1 MLKHMRKFFTAVLA
15 LAVIFHAGTGISA
28 SGLYSGVKILR
39 AEYQGAE
46 LSRDRRNPT
55 VLPLTDSEI
64 PINLIGNG
72 AFASL
77 SNASIS
83 AFSKT
88 GTASGGNTYF
98 DADGKCVY
106 FLNDHQMIY
115 VENDVYDYYWGVNA
129 VTDPG
134 GNEIVYEHIPG
145 SESPKYYITFNAGES
160 GYIPPAGDVP
170 EVMRAELDG
179 AELSA
184 DRYNPTPIPF
194 ANRIKI
200 FGNSACINLRAGIYA
215 KYNGEQSNSGPYI
228 YFNSSAIGAC
238 DYLSAPFDIVASNSG
253 GQRYNE
259 VVELELPILSQI
271 GGEYVYSKS
280 PVYYVYFIEYASIF
294 NDIED
299 DYWALPYIRELSA
312 KGVLNGYEDG
322 SFRPEGLVTRREF
335 AKMMT
340 LALGIPPV
348 TNPEQ
353 SFADV
358 NAGDWEFIA
367 VETAKKYLTG
377 YKQGDNY
384 YFKGGEPAVREDM
397 AVALVKAL
405 GLETELPDPVNA
417 GYADEYLRQIFND
430 VDDIS
435 PNLRSYVMVAYDF
448 KLINGYPDGSF
459 KAQNAITRA
468 ETAALL
474 VKVCKSDA
482 MEKVTFD

>member
-1 MLKHMRKFFTAVLA
+1 MRKTLTAILA
-15 LAVIFHAGTGISA
+15 SAVIIHACAGIYA
-28 SGLYSGVKILR
+28 SSLYSDAKILK

-55 VLPLTDSEI
+55 VLPLTDTEI
-64 PINLIGNG
+64 PISLIGNN
-72 AFASL
+72 ACASL
-77 SNASIS
+77 GNASAN
-83 AFSKT
+83 AFSEA
-88 GTASGGNTYF
+88 GTASGGNSYYN
-98 DADGKCVY
+98 ADGKFVY
-106 FLNDHQMIY
+106 FLNDHKMLY
-115 VENDVYDYYWGVNA
+115 VEDEVFDYYWGINT
-129 VTDPG
+129 VTDLG
-134 GNEIVYEHIPG
+134 INEFVFEYIPG
-145 SESPKYYITFNAGES
+145 SESPKYYITFNAGAS
-160 GYIPPAGDVP
+160 GYIPPAGNEP
-170 EVMRAELDG
+170 AVMRAELDG
-179 AELSA
+179 VELSM
-184 DRYNPTPIPF
+184 DKRNPTPIPF

-200 FGNSACINLRAGIYA
+200 FGNSACVNLKAGIYA
-215 KYNGEQSNSGPYI
+215 KYNGEQSNSGPYV

-259 VVELELPILSQI
+259 VVKLELSILTSKDGTYI
-271 GGEYVYSKS
+271 YSDS
-280 PVYYVYFIEYASIF
+280 PAYYVYFIEDALIF
-294 NDIED
+294 NDIKD
-299 DYWALPYIRELSA
+299 DYWALPYIRELA
-312 KGVLNGYEDG
+312 DNGVLNGYEDG
-322 SFRPEGLVTRREF
+322 TFRPEELVTRREF

-340 LALGIPPV
+340 LALGMPPAS
-348 TNPEQ
+348 NPKQ
-353 SFADV
+353 SFVDV
-358 NAGDWEFIA
+358 NVGDWEFIA

-377 YKQGDNY
+377 YKQGDSY

-417 GYADEYLRQIFND
+417 GYADQYLRSIFND

-435 PNLRSYVMVAYDF
+435 PNLRSYVMVAYDL

-474 VKVCKSDA
+474 VKVRKSDA